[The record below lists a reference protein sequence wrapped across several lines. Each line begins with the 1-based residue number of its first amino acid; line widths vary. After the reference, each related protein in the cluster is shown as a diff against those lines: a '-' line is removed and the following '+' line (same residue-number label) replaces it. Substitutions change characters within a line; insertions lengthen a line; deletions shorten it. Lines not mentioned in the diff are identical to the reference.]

1 MGKMLF
7 LLNYYDDMLK
17 ILNFSGAPVSNEGYN
32 TAFKKS

>member
-1 MGKMLF
+1 MLF

-17 ILNFSGAPVSNEGYN
+17 ILNFSSGPVSNEGYN